1 MSIDLDLPASRTA
14 AAMATVQAGLD
25 ELAHV
30 LHAGGVRDLCHAD
43 LVDLVGSARRAQ
55 ARLESAVLVAAGEV
69 DAVGSHV
76 HEGALTTA
84 AWLRMHTRATPGEA
98 GAMART
104 SRVLRSGALPG
115 VAAALASGDISAR
128 HAQVI
133 ATGVEGAPA
142 GAVELIEAEAVEVA
156 EEADVRAVS
165 ALMRRFRHAL
175 DSESAD
181 AAAMRRWERRGL
193 TLVAMLDGTM
203 AIRGTAD
210 EASGAM
216 LATAVD
222 TIAPLEPGDSRS
234 AAQRRLDGLT
244 EICRRFLADPDAPR
258 RGGGGRPHLIVT
270 IDQAGLL
277 GDAAAGRE
285 GPADDAD
292 HADDAGGSPGGTLG
306 WVGPITAS
314 TAQRIGCDATYTIVG
329 IGPDGE
335 VVEAGMTHRYFRIAQ
350 RRAMVARDGDR
361 CVWPWCDRPVAW
373 SDGHH
378 IVPVAAGGPT
388 TVANG
393 ALPCEGHHVMCH
405 EGGWRLER
413 LPDGRYRATHR
424 DGRTLGPESHPP
436 GHSRPPPHQR
446 E

>member
-1 MSIDLDLPASRTA
+1 
-14 AAMATVQAGLD
+14 
-25 ELAHV
+25 
-30 LHAGGVRDLCHAD
+30 
-43 LVDLVGSARRAQ
+43 
-55 ARLESAVLVAAGEV
+55 
-69 DAVGSHV
+69 
-76 HEGALTTA
+76 
-84 AWLRMHTRATPGEA
+84 MHTRATPAEA
-98 GAMART
+98 GAMVRT
-104 SRVLRSGALPG
+104 SRVLRSGALPR

-142 GAVELIEAEAVEVA
+142 GAVELIEAEVVDVA
-156 EEADVRAVS
+156 AEADVRSVS
-165 ALMRRFRHAL
+165 SLMRRFQHAL
-175 DSESAD
+175 DPESAD

-193 TLVAMLDGTM
+193 TLAPMLDGAM
-203 AIRGTAD
+203 DIRGTAD
-210 EASGAM
+210 ETSGAV

-222 TIAPLEPGDSRS
+222 TIAPLEPGDARS
-234 AAQRRLDGLT
+234 GAQRRLDGLT

-277 GDAAAGRE
+277 GDDAARGGAPR
-285 GPADDAD
+285 DDAD
-292 HADDAGGSPGGTLG
+292 HAAGSPGGTLG
-306 WVGPITAS
+306 WVGPITAG
-314 TAQRIGCDATYTIVG
+314 TAKRIGCDATYTIVG

-335 VVEAGMTHRYFRIAQ
+335 VLEAGTTHRYFRIAQ

-378 IVPVAAGGPT
+378 LVPVAAGGPT

-413 LPDGRYRATHR
+413 LADGRYRAIHR
-424 DGRTLGPESHPP
+424 DGRTLGPEPHPP
-436 GHSRPPPHQR
+436 GHSRPPPHRQ

>member
-1 MSIDLDLPASRTA
+1 MSIDLDLPATPTA

-25 ELAHV
+25 ELADA
-30 LHAGGVRDLCHAD
+30 LDAGGVRDLCHAD
-43 LVDLVGSARRAQ
+43 LVDLVESARRAQ
-55 ARLESAVLVAAGEV
+55 ARLESAVLVATGEV
-69 DAVGSHV
+69 DAAGSHV
-76 HEGALTTA
+76 HEGALTAA
-84 AWLRMHTRATPGEA
+84 AWLRMHARATPAEA
-98 GAMART
+98 GAMVRT
-104 SRVLRSGALPG
+104 SRVLRSGALPR
-115 VAAALASGDISAR
+115 VAAALASGDLSAR

-156 EEADVRAVS
+156 AEADVRSVS
-165 ALMRRFRHAL
+165 SLMRRFQHAL
-175 DSESAD
+175 DPESAD
-181 AAAMRRWERRGL
+181 AAAMRRWDRRGL
-193 TLVAMLDGTM
+193 TLAPMLDGTM

-210 EASGAM
+210 ETSGAV

-222 TIAPLEPGDSRS
+222 TIAPLEPGDARS

-244 EICRRFLADPDAPR
+244 EICRRFLADPDAAR

-270 IDQAGLL
+270 IDQAGLP
-277 GDAAAGRE
+277 GDDAARGGAPRE
-285 GPADDAD
+285 DAD
-292 HADDAGGSPGGTLG
+292 HAGGGSPGGTLG
-306 WVGPITAS
+306 WVGPITAG

-329 IGPDGE
+329 IGPGGE
-335 VVEAGMTHRYFRIAQ
+335 VVEAGTTHRYFRIAQ

-378 IVPVAAGGPT
+378 LVPVAAGGPT

-405 EGGWRLER
+405 EGGWRLVR
-413 LPDGRYRATHR
+413 LADGRYRATHR
-424 DGRTLGPESHPP
+424 DGRALGPEPHPP
-436 GHSRPPPHQR
+436 GHSRPPPHRR